1 MLTSLL
7 REPLIDLPT
16 VPAIQRKM
24 QLYLANRETEFILFR
39 PIRSDILTA
48 FVTLLSV
55 LRAEYSLEEQGMVG
69 CPSQE
74 QLAAILASVMVVTVG
89 RSIRGSLS
97 REVSMSPEEELAA
110 RERKRSVKFKDK
122 EVVKRISESE
132 NPEFENPEFENPEFN
147 GSILEGDQEAPVSD
161 VDIVTR

>member
-1 MLTSLL
+1 MTAFVKGAK
-7 REPLIDLPT
+7 RWVDCAGQPWADPAAVQGVVTETIRRVKAT

-48 FVTLLSV
+48 FVTLLAV
-55 LRAEYSLEEQGMVG
+55 LRAEYTLEEQGMVG

-97 REVSMSPEEELAA
+97 REVSMSPDEELAA

-132 NPEFENPEFENPEFN
+132 NPEFENPEFN
-147 GSILEGDQEAPVSD
+147 
-161 VDIVTR
+161 